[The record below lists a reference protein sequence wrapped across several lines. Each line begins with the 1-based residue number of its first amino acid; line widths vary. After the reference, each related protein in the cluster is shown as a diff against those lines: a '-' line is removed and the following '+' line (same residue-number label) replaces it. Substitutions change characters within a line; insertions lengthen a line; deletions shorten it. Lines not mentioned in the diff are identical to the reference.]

1 MPVTLITPKRH
12 GDHRGWFSEV
22 YHASRFKEAGIDA
35 DFVQDNQS
43 FSAQKGTLRG
53 LHFQTDPRGQAKLVR
68 VIRGAIFDVAV
79 DLRVHSPTYGQSV
92 SAILTAEKGE
102 QLYIP
107 VGFAHGFMTLD
118 ADCEVAYK
126 VSDFYAPENDGG
138 ILWNSAG
145 IKWPLDV
152 TPVLSAKDEVLPPL
166 VTFNSRFVY
175 DGRPLKPL

>member
-1 MPVTLITPKRH
+1 MPVVLITPKRF

-22 YHASRFKEAGIDA
+22 YHSTRFKEAGIDA

-43 FSAQKGTLRG
+43 FSAAKGTLRG
-53 LHFQTDPRGQAKLVR
+53 LHFQTPPRGQAKLVR
-68 VIRGAIFDVAV
+68 VLKGAIFDVAV
-79 DLRVHSPTYGQSV
+79 DIRSGSPTYGQSV

-107 VGFAHGFMTLD
+107 VGFAHGFMTLE

-126 VSDFYAPENDGG
+126 VSDTYSPENDGG

-145 IKWPLDV
+145 VKWTLDV
-152 TPVLSAKDEVLPPL
+152 TPILSAKDEIQPTL
-166 VTFNSRFVY
+166 TAFNSPFVY
-175 DGRPLKPL
+175 DGRPLLPL